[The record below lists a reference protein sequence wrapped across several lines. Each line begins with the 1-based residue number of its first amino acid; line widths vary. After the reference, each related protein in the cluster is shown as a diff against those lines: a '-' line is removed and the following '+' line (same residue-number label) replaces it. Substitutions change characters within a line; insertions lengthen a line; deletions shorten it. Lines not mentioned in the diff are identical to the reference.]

1 LVSIANGEPERAY
14 IVVRGDAVI
23 RAQPDEAI
31 LWLTLSALGQSPG
44 AALADVEERS
54 QGLVRLLDELRL
66 SSADRSTSG
75 VTVREEF
82 DHTARGQRSLG
93 HRASVR
99 TMVRITDPAI
109 AGRLISRATTDL
121 QVSVEGPRWSIS
133 SANPIRLQAAR
144 EAAADAARKAQAY
157 AAGVDAKLG
166 RLVRLQEPGTG
177 PPSPTFRRAG
187 GLAGFAAAGGPDQ
200 MPIEVGDQ
208 EVAAAIEA
216 TFVLEVL

>member
-1 LVSIANGEPERAY
+1 MSIANGEPERAY

-44 AALADVEERS
+44 AALADVEARS
-54 QGLVRLLDELRL
+54 HGLVRLLDELQL

-75 VTVREEF
+75 VTVREEI

-99 TMVRITDPAI
+99 TTVRITDPAI
-109 AGRLISRATTDL
+109 AGRLISRATDL

-133 SANPIRLQAAR
+133 AANPIRLQAAR

-187 GLAGFAAAGGPDQ
+187 ALAGVAAAGGPDQ
-200 MPIEVGDQ
+200 IPIEVGDQ

-216 TFVLEVL
+216 TFVLEVP